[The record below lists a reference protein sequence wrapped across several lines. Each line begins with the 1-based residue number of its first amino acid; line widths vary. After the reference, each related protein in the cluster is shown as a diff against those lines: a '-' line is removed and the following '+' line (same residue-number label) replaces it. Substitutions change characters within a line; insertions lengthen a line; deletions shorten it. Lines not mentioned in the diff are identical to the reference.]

1 MADLTTQY
9 MGLALRNPVIV
20 GSSGLCASVPSIQH
34 LEQNGAGAVVLKSL
48 FEEQILIETDQLHSD
63 GSEHPEAADYLGHYV
78 KEDRLRQ
85 YLDLISGAKA
95 GASIPIIASVNC
107 ITGSNWVDFARRIED
122 AGADALELNVM
133 ILPCDPQMQGDVN
146 ERVCFQVVERVM
158 EHVSIPVALKLSH
171 YFSNLANLLLRLSRT
186 GIAALVLFN
195 RFYQLDIDIDAQ
207 QPKPGDPFSTPQD
220 MAMTLRWIAIASG
233 MVECDLAATT
243 GIHDGEALTKQL
255 LAGANAV
262 QIVSSIYRDSP
273 AVIGTMLDD
282 LSAWMARHR
291 YESIGD
297 FRGKLS
303 QSHVAHPAFYERV
316 QFLKHF
322 GET

>member
-1 MADLTTQY
+1 MADLSTQY
-9 MGLALRNPVIV
+9 MGLTLRNPVIV
-20 GSSGLCASVPSIQH
+20 GSSGLCDSVPSIQR

-48 FEEQILIETDQLHSD
+48 FEEQILIETDCLRSD
-63 GSEHPEAADYLGHYV
+63 ASEHPEAADYLDLYV
-78 KEDRLRQ
+78 KEDRLRH

-107 ITGSNWVDFARRIED
+107 ITGSNWMDFARRIED

-133 ILPCDPQMQGDVN
+133 ILPCDPQMHGDVN

-158 EHVSIPVALKLSH
+158 ECVNIPVALKLSH

-195 RFYQLDIDIDAQ
+195 RFYQLDIDIEAQ
-207 QPKPGDPFSTPQD
+207 QPRPGDSFSTPHD
-220 MAMTLRWIAIASG
+220 MTMTLRWIAMASG

-243 GIHDGEALTKQL
+243 GIHDGEALVKQL

-262 QIVSSIYRDSP
+262 QIVSSIYKNSP
-273 AVIGTMLDD
+273 AVINAMLDE
-282 LSAWMARHR
+282 LAAWMARRR

-303 QSHVAHPAFYERV
+303 QSHVEHPAYYERV